1 MEEASMQAKRILN
14 ALIIIR
20 EQKNN
25 MVCVWERE
33 REGYEKDEIE
43 VEGMMSLFEGV
54 DKHVKIHSDSE
65 EVTFACM
72 FINRL

>member
-1 MEEASMQAKRILN
+1 MCV
-14 ALIIIR
+14 R
-20 EQKNN
+20 EN
-25 MVCVWERE
+25 ERE

-65 EVTFACM
+65 EVRFSCM